1 MKNTSLLAV
10 LVMFTGVAN
19 ASPTA
24 LLERS
29 IDGSAK
35 SGDLVSLTDGK
46 CRYVGKLVRQDAGPS
61 TATAL
66 LQAAGADA
74 GRWHIVISQK
84 ACGELS
90 SGVSLRV
97 DLPRPPS
104 LVGGGGI
111 PPEPVGY
118 QAGTRFGLFPN

>member
-1 MKNTSLLAV
+1 MKKTSLLAV
-10 LVMFTGVAN
+10 LVLFVGVAN

-24 LLERS
+24 LLERNV
-29 IDGSAK
+29 DGSAK

-46 CRYVGKLVRQDAGPS
+46 CRYVGKLVRQDAAPS
-61 TATAL
+61 TATTL

-74 GRWHIVISQK
+74 GRWHIAISQK

-90 SGVSLRV
+90 SEVSLRV

-118 QAGTRFGLFPN
+118 QAGTRFALLPN